1 MRANN
6 SEIQAI
12 TEQKLLLE
20 SEMRNLEHKM
30 QSHGEEIEE
39 KAQMN
44 AKLESQ
50 QALLNDDVN
59 KLSEECNSLENEIE
73 QMKANVRSNQENGDL
88 VNTALQE
95 IASKL
100 EAIKIKKDEMFEKQ
114 RGIRTWLNENDPSRG
129 QQYHMQD

>member
-1 MRANN
+1 
-6 SEIQAI
+6 
-12 TEQKLLLE
+12 
-20 SEMRNLEHKM
+20 
-30 QSHGEEIEE
+30 
-39 KAQMN
+39 MN